1 MLQEVSCLNGYHLE
15 GSKVN
20 QKALTMKPLRTR
32 KVPMVYLT
40 VQIQGPCERG
50 RLQICEMGCCAV
62 SYEEE
67 RGRDVGEGEAQPLG
81 FYGAL
86 LVV

>member
-1 MLQEVSCLNGYHLE
+1 MNGYHLE

-20 QKALTMKPLRTR
+20 QKALTMKPLLTR

-50 RLQICEMGCCAV
+50 RLQICEMGV
-62 SYEEE
+62 
-67 RGRDVGEGEAQPLG
+67 
-81 FYGAL
+81 AL
-86 LVV
+86 LAMRRKEAGM